1 MASRTVSDAAS
12 EFFGQVFAI
21 ADAEFRKLRHD
32 PIELATRAVQPTLWL
47 LLFGQVMMQIR
58 GLSGGNLDYLDFL
71 SAGILAQSVLF
82 TAIFF
87 GISAIW
93 ERDLGILHRY
103 LVSPAARPALV
114 LGKALSASFRG
125 LSQAVIIY
133 VLALLLG
140 IGVDLVPI
148 HIVGTILFI
157 ALGSMLFS
165 TLSLIMACLV
175 KTRERF
181 MGIGQVMTM
190 PIFFASNAIYPISLM
205 PHWLQA
211 IARVNP
217 LTYEVDAL
225 RFLMLRDGVSAYGL
239 AADAAVPAGTFAVL
253 VFIAARLYPRM
264 VT

>member
-1 MASRTVSDAAS
+1 MASRTLSVACGD
-12 EFFGQVFAI
+12 FLVQVFAI

-32 PIELATRAVQPTLWL
+32 PIELATRAVQPMLWL
-47 LLFGQVMMQIR
+47 LLFGQVMAQIR
-58 GLSGGNLDYLDFL
+58 GLSGGNGDYLDFL
-71 SAGILAQSVLF
+71 AAGILAQSVLF
-82 TAIFF
+82 TAIFY

-114 LGKALSASFRG
+114 LGKALSATVRG
-125 LSQAVIIY
+125 FSQAVIIY

-140 IGVDLVPI
+140 IGISLSPL
-148 HIVGTILFI
+148 HIAGAILFV
-157 ALGSMLFS
+157 ALGAMLFS

-205 PHWLQA
+205 PHWLQV
-211 IARVNP
+211 IASLNP

-225 RFLMLRDGVSAYGL
+225 RALMLTGGTSIYGL
-239 AADAAVPAGTFAVL
+239 GLDAEVL
-253 VFIAARLYPRM
+253 VAALTVLVVIAARLYPRM
-264 VT
+264 VI

>member
-1 MASRTVSDAAS
+1 MRSRSASDTLVD
-12 EFFGQVFAI
+12 FCVQVFAI

-32 PIELATRAVQPTLWL
+32 PIELVTRAVQPILWL
-47 LLFGQVMMQIR
+47 LLFGQVMAQIR
-58 GLSGGNLDYLDFL
+58 GLSGGNGNYLDFL

-82 TAIFF
+82 TAIFY

-114 LGKALSASFRG
+114 LGKALSAAVRG
-125 LSQAVIIY
+125 FSQAFIIY
-133 VLALLLG
+133 VLALVLG
-140 IGVDLVPI
+140 IGVSLLPL
-148 HIVGTILFI
+148 HIVGAILFV
-157 ALGSMLFS
+157 ALGSILFS

-205 PHWLQA
+205 PPWLQH
-211 IARVNP
+211 IARLNP

-225 RFLMLRDGVSAYGL
+225 RALMLTGGVSIYGL
-239 AADAAVPAGTFAVL
+239 GSDALVL
-253 VFIAARLYPRM
+253 IATSIVLILIAARLYPRM
-264 VT
+264 VI